1 MINTKIYRLTIMF
14 TPLLCLLA
22 IGVNVHGQDPHAQ
35 KVARVINETG
45 LTFTKAGE
53 SVWTVPFE
61 GKAQKDITV
70 VLSVGDDLLTLFS
83 LIAEKKDF
91 KPTPDLF
98 QKLLRFNEDLDR
110 VKVGIDKDGDIFV
123 RIDLSIRN
131 LDKDEL
137 KANIDQ
143 AAAAADEVFKAVKP
157 SLVKPK

>member
-1 MINTKIYRLTIMF
+1 M
-14 TPLLCLLA
+14 LA
-22 IGVNVHGQDPHAQ
+22 FGVNVHGQEPHAQ

-45 LTFTKAGE
+45 FNFTKASEG
-53 SVWTVPFE
+53 VWTMPFE
-61 GKAQKDITV
+61 GKTQKEITV
-70 VLSVGDDLLTLFS
+70 VLSVSEDLLTLFS
-83 LIAEKKDF
+83 LVAVKKDF

-137 KANIDQ
+137 RTNIDQ
-143 AAAAADEVFKAVKP
+143 TAAAADEVFKAVKP
-157 SLVKPK
+157 SLVKAK